1 MNQIQPQNAVT
12 EPEIQQITVFASLL
26 AAFKSHVSRQPSNPR
41 GRKGTVKGPFRIQ
54 ASYRREVRDAI
65 LHHQPG
71 WQGCSSVSL
80 RGVAADRG
88 EAGAALELQSDQE
101 KIFKPHQLLRPGRGD
116 GRPGAV
122 ADSRSVARCG
132 RDQRGS
138 GGYRQFDLPGSA
150 GHRALPQ
157 GY

>member
-1 MNQIQPQNAVT
+1 MNQIHPQNAVT

-54 ASYRREVRDAI
+54 ASHRREVRDAI

-80 RGVAADRG
+80 RGVAADRR
-88 EAGAALELQSDQE
+88 ETGAALELQSDQE
-101 KIFKPHQLLRPGRGD
+101 RRVGKEGKTRW
-116 GRPGAV
+116 
-122 ADSRSVARCG
+122 
-132 RDQRGS
+132 
-138 GGYRQFDLPGSA
+138 Y
-150 GHRALPQ
+150 
-157 GY
+157 